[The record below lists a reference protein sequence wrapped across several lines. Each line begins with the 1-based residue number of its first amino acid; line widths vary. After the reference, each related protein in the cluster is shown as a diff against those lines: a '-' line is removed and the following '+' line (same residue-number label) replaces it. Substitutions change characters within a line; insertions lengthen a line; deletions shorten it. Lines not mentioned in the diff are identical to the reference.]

1 MPDHDRLTGNV
12 TVEFALESFAGGR
25 GPGAGVA
32 RVALAQLA
40 KDHRDA
46 HASRSRASHWQS
58 SSLIAATGARGPGLH
73 SSARRSRRTSART
86 SPAIDPGVPAPAPPP
101 PSAPATMTVEEAKAE
116 ARSTGSSVRGAYQG
130 ITDAPGA
137 AGQIPGYQ
145 AEYPGLT
152 QYYDNPGNMYADGAA
167 AGYQQRCRCR
177 TANSTTRPTVDV
189 TRADLSRANTVTDDP
204 DAYLQG
210 VSADGSTGNCVPL
223 PPSPGTTNTAEWTC
237 NVGSA
242 VVEQPKTCTRSL
254 TVAAWNETLYPVP
267 LRHSPG
273 ISGLRGA

>member
-1 MPDHDRLTGNV
+1 MLTR
-12 TVEFALESFAGGR
+12 R
-25 GPGAGVA
+25 GSST
-32 RVALAQLA
+32 ALAIL
-40 KDHRDA
+40 
-46 HASRSRASHWQS
+46 
-58 SSLIAATGARGPGLH
+58 SLIAATGARGQVYIPPPDDLVEPQP
-73 SSARRSRRTSART
+73 ALP
-86 SPAIDPGVPAPAPPP
+86 PAIDPGMPAPAPPP
-101 PSAPATMTVEEAKAE
+101 PSAPTTMTVEEAKAE

-167 AGYQQRCRCR
+167 AGFNSDAYR

-189 TRADLSRANTVTDDP
+189 TRADLTRANTVTDDP
-204 DAYLQG
+204 NAYLQG

-237 NVGSA
+237 NVGSTDLHPQPDCRS
-242 VVEQPKTCTRSL
+242 VERDGL
-254 TVAAWNETLYPVP
+254 PVP
-267 LRHSPG
+267 LRHSPR